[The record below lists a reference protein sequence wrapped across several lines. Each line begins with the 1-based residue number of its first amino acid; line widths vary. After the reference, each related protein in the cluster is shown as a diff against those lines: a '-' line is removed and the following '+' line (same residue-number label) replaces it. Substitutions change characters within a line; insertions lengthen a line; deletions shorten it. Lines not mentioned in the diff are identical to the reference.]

1 MSRSRRKAEAGVR
14 SAEHQETAGRWYL
27 RQGHPWLA
35 GGLFLSPS
43 PASGWETNGWILKC
57 LVSPHP
63 THPYDVPQHPE
74 AGGPAHLCV
83 LFHHGPLHLLVPFPV
98 SPVVKI
104 HGEPGWLWAQRA
116 SPETGEQNSRD
127 PQPRGS
133 SCTGEG
139 PCQTGEG
146 QEAGVSLCLQ
156 AIVLI
161 LRCQEKGVPHPS
173 RRAEVCGLVVINRT
187 GFLGALSRGPLW
199 GSLCLSWGRLV
210 PRSHEVLSG
219 DSTRTE
225 ASGTTH
231 TLMFSLVMR
240 GQATFSFHFLI
251 KHVMERSE
259 RFSLES
265 CHETKRC
272 FSVCQAP
279 LCTGLNLS
287 PVQVV
292 GSQNHGNILFLA
304 QSGTMSIRV
313 GALRLTP
320 LKLSGWAALSAKQCC
335 SRLHRSALT
344 LTLTEAVREHFAG
357 GKPHLGVDPGVQV
370 DLVVELHTVCI
381 FATAKTL

>member
-1 MSRSRRKAEAGVR
+1 MPGAAAARAHGTRLRQFTFIAPCPARVTGYGRPDRVRRPASGALPAATHGLRRPRFLGDRCPCCSSVLATAAPAAPFAAAAAPRAWASVILRERGARCQGLGRRRASPGRSSWRWPVVPGSVSMLAPGRAAQGAQQEVLPVSRSQRKAEAEVR

-156 AIVLI
+156 AVVLI
-161 LRCQEKGVPHPS
+161 LRCQQKGVPHPS

-187 GFLGALSRGPLW
+187 GFLGALSRGP
-199 GSLCLSWGRLV
+199 C
-210 PRSHEVLSG
+210 G
-219 DSTRTE
+219 DPCVCPGAGWFLGATR
-225 ASGTTH
+225 
-231 TLMFSLVMR
+231 
-240 GQATFSFHFLI
+240 
-251 KHVMERSE
+251 
-259 RFSLES
+259 
-265 CHETKRC
+265 C
-272 FSVCQAP
+272 
-279 LCTGLNLS
+279 
-287 PVQVV
+287 
-292 GSQNHGNILFLA
+292 
-304 QSGTMSIRV
+304 
-313 GALRLTP
+313 
-320 LKLSGWAALSAKQCC
+320 
-335 SRLHRSALT
+335 
-344 LTLTEAVREHFAG
+344 
-357 GKPHLGVDPGVQV
+357 
-370 DLVVELHTVCI
+370 
-381 FATAKTL
+381 